1 MYKLGRL
8 SSANNLHQSIIH
20 SEAIKRP
27 QTSTETVLD
36 SPSAESI
43 LDLSA
48 LRERLYETAIDVA
61 LGLGTVGAVIV
72 KWISSAVLH
81 AVKQSMSFSAASSR
95 NDDSDLLLVLLVD
108 VKACQ
113 GKEHRKEEEKEEKAE
128 VECKDPGS
136 NHILESIVEW
146 LLTLGH

>member
-95 NDDSDLLLVLLVD
+95 NDDSDLLVVLLVD

-113 GKEHRKEEEKEEKAE
+113 GKEHRKEEKEEKAE
-128 VECKDPGS
+128 VEWKDPGS